1 MSLHRRAFTHRDFY
15 TKIRL
20 HTEAFTQRS
29 LLGRE
34 IFTQRSFHTETSL
47 HRGDFTHRCFYTK
60 KRLHTEAFTHR
71 RLYTKKLLHEQT
83 CTQRSFYRVQVPPG
97 NFFQICRGFFF
108 RHSALPQK
116 TPPTCRR
123 LRKTFRAGT
132 CSRLSL
138 FWENLPMHV
147 PDLRFI
153 QGLIIFHFQCVWCLF
168 RVGLRLVWT
177 RFGFWCSFLLV
188 WGAIWGWFK
197 VCLNQVWFPVFFL
210 VGFGGYLGLV

>member
-34 IFTQRSFHTETSL
+34 IFTQRSFHTEKSL

-97 NFFQICRGFFF
+97 NFFQICRGFFSGTLLYRR
-108 RHSALPQK
+108 RHHQPAGGCAKPFEQEHALVSAYSG
-116 TPPTCRR
+116 RI
-123 LRKTFRAGT
+123 
-132 CSRLSL
+132 SRC
-138 FWENLPMHV
+138 MCQ
-147 PDLRFI
+147 I
-153 QGLIIFHFQCVWCLF
+153 
-168 RVGLRLVWT
+168 
-177 RFGFWCSFLLV
+177 
-188 WGAIWGWFK
+188 
-197 VCLNQVWFPVFFL
+197 
-210 VGFGGYLGLV
+210 